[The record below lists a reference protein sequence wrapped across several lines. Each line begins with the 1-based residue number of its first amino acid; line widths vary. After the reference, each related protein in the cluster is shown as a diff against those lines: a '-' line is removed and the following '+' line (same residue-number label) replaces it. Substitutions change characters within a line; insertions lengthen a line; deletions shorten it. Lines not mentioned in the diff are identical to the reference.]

1 MAWVTH
7 ATFEKLLKGYQR
19 ACQVCWKPSF
29 LMKRFRVFLAFT
41 FPDTYVFKLK
51 KKPPPSVSCSP
62 SLLGYE
68 QTRVLQDRVVI
79 STIWSRGKR
88 YHFIFRLGSH
98 SGSHMHSPTERKQ
111 FHFPDTPCVFKPTSP
126 GTCLYTVFPLKS
138 CHGQPPRIHKQHVVL
153 NHFWD
158 FLYSMLWNDRL
169 SPIETLHFLQ
179 FPSLRATFTDIQ
191 NGCQTER

>member
-1 MAWVTH
+1 M
-7 ATFEKLLKGYQR
+7 
-19 ACQVCWKPSF
+19 
-29 LMKRFRVFLAFT
+29 
-41 FPDTYVFKLK
+41 
-51 KKPPPSVSCSP
+51 SCSP

-138 CHGQPPRIHKQHVVL
+138 CHGQPPRIHKQNVVL

-169 SPIETLHFLQ
+169 SPIETLHFAISVSACHIYWHTKWVSNREII
-179 FPSLRATFTDIQ
+179 FKSSVWTFWCVSCWKWADVLR
-191 NGCQTER
+191 CSCLVS